1 MSDQMINKLIGDI
14 NKLNKAIEII
24 NNNEKIHAIRLE
36 MLGTIFS
43 ALIAAGQINKEI
55 AEQAISIYSTSDS
68 QFSDDFIQQQKEAMI
83 SLLSAIKVR

>member
-83 SLLSAIKVR
+83 NLLSAIKVR

>member
-83 SLLSAIKVR
+83 DLLSAIKVR

>member
-36 MLGTIFS
+36 MLGTILS

-83 SLLSAIKVR
+83 NLLSTIKVR